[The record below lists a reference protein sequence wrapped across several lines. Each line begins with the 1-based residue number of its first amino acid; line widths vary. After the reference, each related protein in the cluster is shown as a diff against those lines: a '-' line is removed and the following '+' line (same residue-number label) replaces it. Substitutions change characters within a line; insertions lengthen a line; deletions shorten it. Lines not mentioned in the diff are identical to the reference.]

1 MKFQENGRIEFEP
14 NEVKMARDDWVGTVE
29 ENDIIT
35 KFQNVYE
42 ITNDRNNFIP
52 SKDLQAWVEKTGDS
66 SYKKFVIDLKKFCN
80 IKKYG
85 NVIISNKTI
94 SGKLVKCW
102 LGIRVIPDDIGDFNI
117 TDEFIEE

>member
-52 SKDLQAWVEKTGDS
+52 SKDLQEWVEKTGDS
-66 SYKKFVIDLKKFCN
+66 SYKKFFIDLKKFCD

-85 NVIISNKTI
+85 NVYNDAKNIN
-94 SGKLVKCW
+94 GKNAKVW
-102 LGIRVIPDDIGDFNI
+102 FGIRVIPDDNVDFNI